1 MRQSRNFWKPPGDKP
16 RWTQSTSLG
25 FMLYNAP
32 FQWGSPTPLQHS
44 PTDGREKGGM
54 EGLQRIP
61 PPWPYLGYRQPL
73 LPGVG

>member
-1 MRQSRNFWKPPGDKP
+1 MRQSRNHPGDKP

-44 PTDGREKGGM
+44 PTDGREKGGDGGTA
-54 EGLQRIP
+54 ENPTPLALSWVQATS
-61 PPWPYLGYRQPL
+61 PPWGGLG
-73 LPGVG
+73 